1 SGGNCFGITP
11 QSTIPSLRTAYID
24 PSPPRSYIMQWNL
37 NIEKQLGSWGITAGY
52 VGARGVHLLQV
63 ERNMNTVMPTIVGS
77 GLSARYFYPA
87 VAKVASCTPQPNC
100 VQTLKQTFLK

>member
-1 SGGNCFGITP
+1 Y
-11 QSTIPSLRTAYID
+11 L
-24 PSPPRSYIMQWNL
+24 MQWNL
-37 NIEKQLGSWGITAGY
+37 NMEKQLGSWGITAGY

-100 VQTLKQTFLK
+100 VQTLKQTFLKLNPNFASINCTATFNSDTF